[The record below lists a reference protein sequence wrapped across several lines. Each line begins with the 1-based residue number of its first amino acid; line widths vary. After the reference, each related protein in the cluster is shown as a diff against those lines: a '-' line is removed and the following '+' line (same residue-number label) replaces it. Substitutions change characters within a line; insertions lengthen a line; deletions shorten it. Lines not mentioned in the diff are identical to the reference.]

1 MKTHRSALRTG
12 VDWQEL
18 RARLARAQA
27 GLAAAEQLSAEQAR
41 AVMDERARA
50 LARVP
55 ERAPDTKEILEVMTA
70 RLANER
76 IAVETRFVR
85 EVYRPAEITPVPG
98 SPSLLVGV
106 TNLRGEVLAVMDL
119 REFFGLPA
127 LGNVERPQTVIL
139 GLDRP
144 EFGLVVD
151 EIYEVVKLRIGEVL
165 EPPGSVSGLSRDCLR
180 GVTADALLVFDGDK
194 LLTDRRLYV
203 DEGGGPEGSG

>member
-1 MKTHRSALRTG
+1 
-12 VDWQEL
+12 
-18 RARLARAQA
+18 
-27 GLAAAEQLSAEQAR
+27 
-41 AVMDERARA
+41 MDERARA
-50 LARVP
+50 LAQVP

-76 IAVETRFVR
+76 IAIETRFVR
-85 EVYRPAEITPVPG
+85 EVYRPGEITPVPG
-98 SPSLLVGV
+98 SPPFLVGV

-127 LGNVERPQTVIL
+127 AETAERPQMVVV

-151 EIYEVVKLRIGEVL
+151 EIYEVAKLRIGEVL
-165 EPPGSVSGLSRDCLR
+165 EPPGSVAGLSRDCLR
-180 GVTADALLVFDGDK
+180 GVTADALLVLDGHM

-203 DEGGGPEGSG
+203 DEGGAP